1 MREYRAAPGGRNTA
15 WGKKVL
21 LGILLIGLLPEW
33 AMAMPESEGIA
44 LERTRVI
51 YPASAKNGITFT
63 VTNRTSTVYLLQS
76 RVLPWAAVSSTSD
89 RAEDAPAESVAP
101 PFIVLP
107 PLLRFPPEEAI
118 TLRIRLTK
126 NALPQDRESL
136 FSLSLKAI
144 PSQAKPGADADV
156 SGASMV
162 LALQNNLKLFYRPEG
177 LAVMSAEARA
187 AALQFAPQ
195 GAHLTATNPTPYY
208 VTFGTLDIGTTAVPF
223 GDQRMLAP
231 YSSATY
237 DVSVKSGATVSWQV
251 MDDEGGRT
259 PPLRRELL

>member
-1 MREYRAAPGGRNTA
+1 MREYRAVPRHRNATWGRK
-15 WGKKVL
+15 GV
-21 LGILLIGLLPEW
+21 LGILIGLLSWW

-51 YPASAKNGITFT
+51 YLASAKNGITFT

-76 RVLPWAAVSSTSD
+76 RVLPWGTTSS
-89 RAEDAPAESVAP
+89 AEDAGGAEALAT

-144 PSQAKPGADADV
+144 PSQSKPGEDADV

-187 AALQFAPQ
+187 EALQFAPQ
-195 GAHLTATNPTPYY
+195 DTHLAVTNPTPYY
-208 VTFGTLDIGTTAVPF
+208 VTFGTLDIGTTAVAF
-223 GDQRMLAP
+223 GEQRMLAP

-237 DVSVKSGATVSWQV
+237 DVQVRAGAAVSWQV

-259 PPLRRELL
+259 PPLRRELP